1 MRKALMTGLVA
12 LALPFGAMSDSKPVH
27 AQSNETW
34 GTIIGGG
41 AGALLGS
48 RFGHGG
54 GRWLGAGVGLVAGGF
69 VGNRIGAY
77 MDDQN
82 KQRAQYNTQR
92 TLETQPNNQTV
103 GWSDPNNPNRYGNTT
118 PTATYYNGNQPCR
131 EYTQTVYIDGKSE
144 TMRGRACR
152 NNDGTW
158 TNVQ

>member
-1 MRKALMTGLVA
+1 MRKLLSVAVLA
-12 LALPFGAMSDSKPVH
+12 LALPAAALTDATPAQ

-48 RFGHGG
+48 RFGHGS
-54 GRWLGAGVGLVAGGF
+54 GRWVGAGVGLVAGGF
-69 VGNRIGAY
+69 IGNRIGASL
-77 MDDQN
+77 DAQN
-82 KQRAQYNTQR
+82 RQRVQTNTQQ
-92 TLETQPNNQTV
+92 TLETQPNGQAA
-103 GWSDPNNPNRYGNTT
+103 GWNDPNNPNRYGNTT
-118 PTATYYNGNQPCR
+118 PTSTYYNGNQPCR
-131 EYTQTVYIDGKSE
+131 EYTQTVFIDGQTE